1 LVWGLGQQILARLV
15 ISGFYSAYG
24 VVGSFLAV
32 LFFGAE
38 FVRVL
43 GVRAETNSG
52 ASGGRD

>member
-1 LVWGLGQQILARLV
+1 V

-32 LFFGAE
+32 LIWMYYSSAVLFFGAE

-43 GVRAETNSG
+43 GVRAETSNG
-52 ASGGRD
+52 FASARSAV